1 MCFLSREREGMTIN
15 WEKGGLFLMNVH
27 MQMDP
32 SATPPL
38 PAHSSSGLIYL
49 DSCYLSEHIINQY
62 SFRFSWA
69 TTPS

>member
-32 SATPPL
+32 SATPPPPCSFFIRAYLFGFLL
-38 PAHSSSGLIYL
+38 PV
-49 DSCYLSEHIINQY
+49 
-62 SFRFSWA
+62 
-69 TTPS
+69 